1 LEAAPQ
7 RILAISFKRDAASN
21 LGARVRTRCHR
32 QHAGRFDSMT
42 FDAFAK
48 GLIDRFGQS
57 LPDRWR
63 PSPDYEVMF
72 PNDRSYRDYLQQSL
86 GAPPKS
92 VGTYADIMALTVK
105 RFERRYMFGSTL
117 PVDGWPEPSPGEWAA
132 DQYWQSSLG
141 GGKKSHLS
149 FPMIGRLAEL
159 LLRLNPMARDALRL
173 TYSHLFMDEFQDTTQ
188 IQYDLVRAIFLG
200 ANTIVTAVGDNK
212 QQIMRWAMAMDD
224 PFAAFDADFES
235 KRTPLYNNYR
245 SSPEL
250 VRIQHVLA
258 QALDAKSV
266 KPVSKT
272 TGTIA
277 GESCAI
283 WDFPTP
289 EREAERLAA
298 FVASEMAAH
307 NLGSR
312 DFVLLVRQKAA
323 DYAAVLQ
330 PACAAAGIS
339 LRNEAAQVGSIMVQE
354 LLAEEASEL
363 LISVLRL
370 ATTARAGRHW
380 TECQQALGE
389 LRGIRPDDEVEQSRF
404 AKELDAYATR
414 LGRDY
419 LTPSTGPPAA
429 RKLVDDVVGF
439 IGRGRL
445 VAAHP
450 AYGQGDWLEKV
461 LASAAT
467 HLAQSATGASNWTAA
482 LDAYEGLHAIPL
494 MTIHKS
500 KGLEY
505 HTVIFV
511 GLDDGAWWSFADD
524 QVEATAAFFVAF
536 TRAKQRVVFTYC
548 ARRGTRTKIATLYEL
563 LAQAGVWRFKMI

>member
-1 LEAAPQ
+1 
-7 RILAISFKRDAASN
+7 
-21 LGARVRTRCHR
+21 LGE
-32 QHAGRFDSMT
+32 
-42 FDAFAK
+42 

-63 PSPDYEVMF
+63 PRPDYEVMF
-72 PNDRSYRDYLQQSL
+72 QNDRDYRDYLQQSL

-105 RFERRYMFGSTL
+105 QFERGYLFGSPL
-117 PVDGWPEPSPGEWAA
+117 PAEGWPEPSPGQWAA
-132 DQYWQSSLG
+132 AHYWESSLRG
-141 GGKKSHLS
+141 GKSHLS
-149 FPMIGRLAEL
+149 FPVIGRLAEL

-173 TYSHLFMDEFQDTTQ
+173 TYSHLFMDEFQDATQ
-188 IQYDLVRAIFLG
+188 VQYDLVRAIFLG
-200 ANTIVTAVGDNK
+200 ADTIVTAVGDNK

-224 PFAAFDADFES
+224 PFAAFDADFKA

-250 VRIQHVLA
+250 VRIQHILA

-272 TGTIA
+272 
-277 GESCAI
+277 
-283 WDFPTP
+283 
-289 EREAERLAA
+289 
-298 FVASEMAAH
+298 
-307 NLGSR
+307 
-312 DFVLLVRQKAA
+312 
-323 DYAAVLQ
+323 AAVLQ
-330 PACAAAGIS
+330 PAFAAAGIP
-339 LRNEAAQVGSIMVQE
+339 LRNEAGQAGAIMLQE

-363 LISVLRL
+363 IICVLRL
-370 ATTARAGRHW
+370 AMTARAGRHW
-380 TECQQALGE
+380 TECQEALGS
-389 LRGIRPDDEVEQSRF
+389 LRGIGPDDEVEQARF
-404 AKELDAYATR
+404 AKELDAYSRR
-414 LGRDY
+414 LGRDH
-419 LTPSTGPPAA
+419 LKPPSTEAAA
-429 RKLVDDVVGF
+429 RKLVDDVLGF
-439 IGRGRL
+439 VGRGRL

-467 HLAQSATGASNWTAA
+467 HLAQSAANAGDWTGT

-505 HTVIFV
+505 HTVIFA
-511 GLDDGAWWSFADD
+511 GLDDGAWWSFAGD
-524 QVEATAAFFVAF
+524 QVEATAGFFVAF

-548 ARRGTRTKIATLYEL
+548 ARRGARTKIATLYNL
-563 LAQAGVWRFKMI
+563 LAQAGVQTFKVA